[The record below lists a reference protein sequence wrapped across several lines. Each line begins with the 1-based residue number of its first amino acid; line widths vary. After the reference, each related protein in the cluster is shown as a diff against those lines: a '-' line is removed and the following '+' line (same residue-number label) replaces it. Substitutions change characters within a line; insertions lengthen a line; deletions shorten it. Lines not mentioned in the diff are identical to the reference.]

1 MLKSCY
7 PILITSVLYV
17 GIAAHADYKDTW
29 SLPVGTEI
37 PPISMSDQNGE
48 TQSFESLRGARGL
61 LLFFNRSADW

>member
-1 MLKSCY
+1 MLKSCH
-7 PILITSVLYV
+7 PIWITAFLVV
-17 GIAAHADYKDTW
+17 GLAAHADYKDTW

-48 TQSFESLRGARGL
+48 TQSFQSLRGERGL